1 MGLYSKYLFPLIVD
15 WVLGRPSI
23 GELRQELLGQIQGR
37 VLEIGFGTGL
47 NLSFYPP
54 SVQEITVVDPNS
66 GMRRRAMRRMIE
78 SGRRVTFHLLKGED
92 LPFPS
97 ESFDSIVSTFTLC
110 SVGDLSRVLGEIRR
124 VLWPEGRFFF
134 LEHGL
139 APEGRI
145 QVWQHRLTPLQ
156 KGLADGC
163 HLDRDM
169 ENMLQKSGFR
179 FQSLKKFYFS
189 DFPKIAGY
197 FYQGIAFK
205 S

>member
-1 MGLYSKYLFPLIVD
+1 MMGLYSKYLFPLIVD

-97 ESFDSIVSTFTLC
+97 ESFDS
-110 SVGDLSRVLGEIRR
+110 
-124 VLWPEGRFFF
+124 
-134 LEHGL
+134 
-139 APEGRI
+139 
-145 QVWQHRLTPLQ
+145 
-156 KGLADGC
+156 
-163 HLDRDM
+163 
-169 ENMLQKSGFR
+169 
-179 FQSLKKFYFS
+179 
-189 DFPKIAGY
+189 
-197 FYQGIAFK
+197 
-205 S
+205 